1 MITPATF
8 EENRKLRERLTIIDS
23 DGEEVKKFIN
33 SSLLGSNVYET
44 DTSFKWVEYK
54 WLIAG
59 CIGALA
65 AVTAYS
71 LIKKSK

>member
-1 MITPATF
+1 MITPETF
-8 EENRKLRERLTIIDS
+8 QDNRKLRERLTIIES

-44 DTSFKWVEYK
+44 DTSFEWDVYKWV
-54 WLIAG
+54 IVG
-59 CIGALA
+59 CVGALA